1 MTTEYQN
8 IRLEWREAVAWVT
21 LNRPEKLN
29 PLDWATLRELN
40 RALDEINTRSDIV
53 AAIIIGA
60 GRAFSAGG
68 DLEGYVSL
76 YKKPQEF
83 AKFLNDFHRLLTGME
98 ASEKVFIAAINGVC
112 VAGGLELLLACDL
125 VYAADTAKIGDG
137 HVNFGQLPGAGG
149 SQRLPRVVGPL
160 RAKQLIFTGELISA
174 AECERI
180 GLVNKAVP
188 AAELEATVAALA
200 NGFADKSRVGLKT
213 AKHLVNTA
221 MRTEFAEGLEHEISV
236 VHRYATTEFDA
247 TEGLVAF
254 AEKRKP
260 KFSR

>member
-1 MTTEYQN
+1 MSTGYQN
-8 IRLEWREAVAWVT
+8 ILLEWRDATAWVT
-21 LNRPEKLN
+21 LNRPDKLN

-40 RALDEINTRSDIV
+40 RALDEINARPDIV
-53 AAIIIGA
+53 SAVITGA

-68 DLEGYVSL
+68 DLEGYVGL
-76 YKKPQEF
+76 YKKPDAFGEF
-83 AKFLNDFHRLLTGME
+83 LRDFHRLLTGME
-98 ASEKVFIAAINGVC
+98 ASQKVFIAAINGVC

-160 RAKQLIFTGELISA
+160 KAKQLIFTGELVSA
-174 AECERI
+174 EECKRI
-180 GLVNKAVP
+180 GLVNDVIP
-188 AAELEATVAALA
+188 AAELENVVLALA
-200 NGFADKSRVGLKT
+200 TGFADKSRVGLRT

-221 MRTEFAEGLEHEISV
+221 MNTDFANGLEHELSV